1 MQADN
6 PPSAYVEVV
15 HRNDVGEGIYGF
27 LDYRNL
33 LREEQKGY
41 RKKGRGT
48 HDLLFIDKM
57 VVRQTIGIWQ

>member
-15 HRNDVGEGIYGF
+15 HGNDVREEIYSF
-27 LDYRNL
+27 LDDRNL

-41 RKKGRGT
+41 RKKASGT
-48 HDLLFIDKM
+48 HDLLFIDKV
-57 VVRQTIGIWQ
+57 VVRHTIEIWQ